1 MAADV
6 VTLFVSPTV
15 RLRAEL
21 YQWTDKATGR
31 VLLQATFTTGP
42 EHAKHL
48 ASLGQMLVGRLQED
62 RDPYQPRRHMPT
74 LNGLQ
79 VDALRGLVCWPTR
92 LACVHRCELP
102 EPAELTQAVGEVC
115 RG

>member
-15 RLRAEL
+15 RLCAEL
-21 YQWTDKATGR
+21 RQWTDKATGR
-31 VLLQATFTTGP
+31 QLLTATFTAQP

-48 ASLGQMLVGRLQED
+48 ASLGQMLVGRVRED
-62 RDPYQPRRHMPT
+62 RDPYQPRLHLPT

-79 VDALRGLVCWPTR
+79 AQAVLGLACWPAKA
-92 LACVHRCELP
+92 ACVHRCELP
-102 EPAELTQAVGEVC
+102 ELAELTQTVGEVC